1 MTARQFLEAALPHLP
16 PAKIV
21 GPYYDGAAFPI
32 ALLAFDDDPDRAIR
46 FSVEGENKE
55 LAFTEV
61 WIGRTRMTVTAELIA
76 DTECLGPIL
85 AKNILHA
92 RQRYL
97 EYLAKP

>member
-1 MTARQFLEAALPHLP
+1 MTALHFLEIALPHLP
-16 PAKIV
+16 PARI
-21 GPYYDGAAFPI
+21 GTFLTNEDI
-32 ALLAFDDDPDRAIR
+32 AWIAFDDDFDRAIR

-55 LAFTEV
+55 LAYTEV
-61 WIGRTRMTVTAELIA
+61 WIARNRMTITAELIA

-85 AKNILHA
+85 AKKILHA